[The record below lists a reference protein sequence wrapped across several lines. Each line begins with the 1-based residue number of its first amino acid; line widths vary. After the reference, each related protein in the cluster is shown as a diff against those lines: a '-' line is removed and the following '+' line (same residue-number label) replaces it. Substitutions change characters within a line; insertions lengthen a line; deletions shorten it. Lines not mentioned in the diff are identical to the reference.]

1 MLGESFEG
9 KKIEPTGE
17 FNSASSQ
24 VGLLFGFE
32 KVQALEDE
40 AKEEENDG
48 EGGLRK
54 VHLFFF
60 FFFNGN
66 MSNMNHILRLDRR
79 YSKSKA
85 YLKSRLFW

>member
-9 KKIEPTGE
+9 EKIEPIGE
-17 FNSASSQ
+17 SNSASSQ
-24 VGLLFGFE
+24 VGLLFGFK

-40 AKEEENDG
+40 AKEEKNDG

-60 FFFNGN
+60 FFNGN
-66 MSNMNHILRLDRR
+66 MSNMHHILRLDRR